1 MKDMFIQTVMMF
13 SQTVQINPEYYK
25 LFRELEEV
33 IKGICR
39 KKINSSKIP

>member
-25 LFRELEEV
+25 LFRELKDAV
-33 IKGICR
+33 KDYLKVCKDMI
-39 KKINSSKIP
+39 

>member
-13 SQTVQINPEYYK
+13 SQTVHINPEYYK

-33 IKGICR
+33 IKDYLKVCKGMI
-39 KKINSSKIP
+39 